1 MYCDATDFFIY
12 RNLQIS
18 KILKRGNKMIE
29 INRDREKLSLDID
42 SEATSGYGD
51 GDMKSKL
58 EIDQND
64 HYQLSEQYQ
73 NNRIVLMV
81 KNPESVHVYWEYT
94 KERFKD
100 DPFLIL
106 RFYDLTNENFI
117 KYYDINITQD
127 HYNWYINKLN
137 PEHSYVVE
145 LGILDKNDEFQAML
159 RSNQVKTPANSI
171 SNALN
176 EKWMLVNE
184 RMEKI
189 YNLSRAKKSKGEN
202 HNSLS
207 NIKEIREI
215 LYNVD
220 VKTGYSSL
228 TDLESSSITT

>member
-1 MYCDATDFFIY
+1 
-12 RNLQIS
+12 
-18 KILKRGNKMIE
+18 
-29 INRDREKLSLDID
+29 
-42 SEATSGYGD
+42 
-51 GDMKSKL
+51 
-58 EIDQND
+58 
-64 HYQLSEQYQ
+64 
-73 NNRIVLMV
+73 
-81 KNPESVHVYWEYT
+81 
-94 KERFKD
+94 
-100 DPFLIL
+100 
-106 RFYDLTNENFI
+106 
-117 KYYDINITQD
+117 
-127 HYNWYINKLN
+127 
-137 PEHSYVVE
+137 
-145 LGILDKNDEFQAML
+145 ML